1 MAQTP
6 GPTSSR
12 PNPSLTAVLIAFAI
26 VYFVWGSTYL
36 GIAIAIETLPPFLM
50 AALRFLSAGTL
61 LFVGSLARGAAL
73 PRAIEWRS
81 ALIVGVLLLV
91 TGNGLLTWAEQ
102 YVASGVAA
110 LIVAT
115 VPIWMV
121 LLDALWPG
129 RKPAGRMQADRAH
142 PTPAL
147 IAGLALGTV
156 GIVVLIGPG
165 ELGGARVHVVG
176 ALVIL
181 VAAFSW
187 AVGSLYS
194 RGAPQTPSTLLNVGM
209 QMLLGGAV
217 LLAWGLAIGE
227 RIDPATV
234 SARSWWALV
243 YLALLGGVVSY
254 SAYVWLLKVA
264 SPAKVATYAYVN
276 PVVAVMLGW
285 ALGGEALNP
294 RVFAS
299 MAAVVTAVVLITVS
313 GKRTRGGPEK
323 RLSEPAAAVESTV
336 AGEG

>member
-1 MAQTP
+1 MARNRT
-6 GPTSSR
+6 TSS
-12 PNPSLTAVLIAFAI
+12 PSPSLAAVASAFAI

-50 AALRFLSAGTL
+50 AALRFLTAGTL
-61 LFVGSLARGAAL
+61 LFVGSLVRGAAL

-129 RKPAGRMQADRAH
+129 RKRSDTLRSGRSR
-142 PTPAL
+142 PTPAV
-147 IAGLALGTV
+147 IAGLLLGLV

-187 AVGSLYS
+187 AVGSIYS
-194 RGAPQTPSTLLNVGM
+194 RSAPQASSTLLNVGM
-209 QMLLGGAV
+209 QMLLGGVV

-276 PVVAVMLGW
+276 PVVAVVLGW

-294 RVFAS
+294 RVFGS
-299 MAAVVTAVVLITVS
+299 MAAVVTAVVLITAS
-313 GKRTRGGPEK
+313 GKRARGNSSK
-323 RLSEPAAAVESTV
+323 RLDEPVAALKSTV